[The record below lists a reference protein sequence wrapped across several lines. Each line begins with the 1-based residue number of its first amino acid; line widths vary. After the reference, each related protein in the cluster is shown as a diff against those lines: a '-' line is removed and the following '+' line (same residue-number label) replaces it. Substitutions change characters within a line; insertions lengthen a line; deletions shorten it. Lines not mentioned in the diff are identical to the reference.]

1 MQLAKHI
8 AQGNLLYLSQ
18 SNQRLSVSE
27 NAYYRWLAF
36 ASPEGEQVIQSVM
49 LKRKPW
55 RLTLP
60 HQTAL
65 MLPLLFFKPNRI
77 VELGLGGGNIQRFIS
92 HLSSAITIDSVE
104 HYSEVID
111 CFNQFF
117 NPQSNPVH
125 LIYSD
130 STQWLLQNTLIYDWF
145 ICDIYQQDIQSYNSA
160 VNQLT
165 HLTRH
170 ITPSTCLSIN
180 LPDATDQE
188 VNLLLT
194 ILQQVSRDH
203 NITYFHV
210 PNYLNIVIHLLPK
223 QWQIYKR
230 SKRNSYSY
238 LPKSIFSK
246 WQNFWQHGKNI

>member
-111 CFNQFF
+111 CFNQGNGWLYQVKERNISLIKHSKVAFF
-117 NPQSNPVH
+117 DEILENQKYGFCRGSGV
-125 LIYSD
+125 LIQTEQGWKIS
-130 STQWLLQNTLIYDWF
+130 Q
-145 ICDIYQQDIQSYNSA
+145 YN
-160 VNQLT
+160 
-165 HLTRH
+165 
-170 ITPSTCLSIN
+170 LSF
-180 LPDATDQE
+180 L
-188 VNLLLT
+188 
-194 ILQQVSRDH
+194 
-203 NITYFHV
+203 V
-210 PNYLNIVIHLLPK
+210 PNGVAKTVVEQIKHFK
-223 QWQIYKR
+223 QE
-230 SKRNSYSY
+230 
-238 LPKSIFSK
+238 P
-246 WQNFWQHGKNI
+246 